1 MNGLANRIKRR
12 DMHFGIGMGHR
23 TGITNVRILG
33 VNALRN
39 HVALSRTWR
48 MKVQERDGDKASLAL
63 GRASWE

>member
-1 MNGLANRIKRR
+1 
-12 DMHFGIGMGHR
+12 MHFGIGMGHR